1 MTLEEFKKD
10 PMKEIEKV
18 AKKKTEWVEEMKA
31 LKEVYKRNRD
41 KQRAKYNGL
50 KTLLFW
56 KKQKH

>member
-31 LKEVYKRNRD
+31 LKEVYKRNRE
-41 KQRAKYNGL
+41 KQRAKYNY
-50 KTLLFW
+50 
-56 KKQKH
+56 KQKFK